1 MTKKNLQTIIAQA
14 AKAIAQ
20 ADALFISAGAGM
32 GVDSGMP
39 DFRGDKGF
47 WKAYP
52 AVKAEGLSFY
62 DLANPKWFK
71 DDPARAWG
79 FYGHRYN
86 LYKRTQPHAGFA
98 ILKKWAD
105 AKQDKTGIAPFVFTS
120 NVDGHFQKA
129 GFADAQVYEC
139 HGSINHLQCQT
150 PCHDAIWEM
159 PEVSLDV
166 DEATLTAKGDLPICP
181 QCGKVARPNILMF
194 GDGYWVSHRS
204 DKQER
209 RYWAWRN
216 KLKKAVANT
225 KSNVSIVTI
234 EMGAGKAIPTVRYAS
249 DAMAGTTIRIN
260 PRDSDG
266 NANTMSLPLGALEG
280 LQLLDD
286 LLNQ

>member
-1 MTKKNLQTIIAQA
+1 MQANLQDAIAKA
-14 AKAIAQ
+14 AEAIAQ

-47 WKAYP
+47 WKTYP

-71 DDPARAWG
+71 ADPARAWG

-86 LYKRTQPHAGFA
+86 LYKRTQPHAGFS
-98 ILKKWAD
+98 ILKKWANTKSLP
-105 AKQDKTGIAPFVFTS
+105 AFVFTS

-129 GFADAQVYEC
+129 GFDDKQIYEC

-150 PCHDAIWEM
+150 SCHLDIWEM
-159 PEVSLDV
+159 PDMALSI
-166 DEATLTAKGDLPICP
+166 DETTLTATSDLPTCP
-181 QCGKVARPNILMF
+181 ACGKVARPNILMF
-194 GDGYWVSHRS
+194 GDYGWLSSRS
-204 DKQER
+204 SEQEQR
-209 RYWAWRN
+209 FREWRN
-216 KLKKAVANT
+216 DFVDAYGEPEN
-225 KSNVSIVTI
+225 NVTVVSI

-249 DAMAGTTIRIN
+249 DAMPGTTIRIN

-266 NANTMSLPLGALEG
+266 NANTISLPMGALAA
-280 LQLLDD
+280 LQLLD
-286 LLNQ
+286 NEI